1 MGWLFGRHEEEKS
14 SKVEDEIVEE
24 KTGPWD
30 FNDEDAPDFSD
41 YLDFGSIYIPY
52 FQGIELRVK
61 KQHETSQVLGMTV
74 TYGSSSVEVEAFAAP
89 KTSGIWLEVCKDL
102 LDGNSQACTVQGE
115 FGTELL
121 LPVKV
126 GEKTITTRIVGV
138 DGPRW
143 MLRGVFSGPAAT
155 ELADNNNET
164 KQLDEWFK
172 GIVVNR
178 GEEPLAPRDFIPMHD
193 PITREEKEAAL
204 NAENSGKDGENN
216 TSDEDAN
223 NALKKDDK
231 PLGYDQQVEVKTT
244 LTRGPMF
251 AEIR

>member
-1 MGWLFGRHEEEKS
+1 MGWLFGQRKKVES
-14 SKVEDEIVEE
+14 SKVSDEVEE
-24 KTGPWD
+24 VKTGPWD
-30 FNDEDAPDFSD
+30 FNDDNAPDFSD

-61 KQHETSQVLGMTV
+61 KQRETGQVLGMTV

-89 KTSGIWLEVCKDL
+89 KTTGIWQDVCKDL
-102 LDGNSQACTVQGE
+102 LDGNIQACTAQGE

-126 GEKTITTRIVGV
+126 GGKSITTRIVGV

-155 ELADNNNET
+155 ELAENNNEA

-178 GEEPLAPRDFIPMHD
+178 GEEPLVPRDLIPMHD
-193 PITREEKEAAL
+193 PLTREEKEAASRIG
-204 NAENSGKDGENN
+204 NNQNEEDGVSQGEENDILQKE
-216 TSDEDAN
+216 
-223 NALKKDDK
+223 DK

-251 AEIR
+251 SEVR

>member
-1 MGWLFGRHEEEKS
+1 MGWLFGRRKEVKS
-14 SKVEDEIVEE
+14 SEALDEIVEE

-61 KQHETSQVLGMTV
+61 KQNNTGKVLGMTI

-89 KTSGIWLEVCKDL
+89 KTTGIWREVCKDL
-102 LDGNSQACTVQGE
+102 LDGNSQACTVQGV

-121 LPVKV
+121 LPVQV

-155 ELADNNNET
+155 ELEENSDET
-164 KQLDEWFK
+164 KKLDEWFK
-172 GIVVNR
+172 AIVVNR
-178 GEEPLAPRDFIPMHD
+178 GEEPLAPRDLIPMHD
-193 PITREEKEAAL
+193 PLTRGEKEAAEK
-204 NAENSGKDGENN
+204 AENSQYEENN
-216 TSDEDAN
+216 QATDNPTDA
-223 NALKKDDK
+223 LQQDDK

-251 AEIR
+251 SEVR

>member
-1 MGWLFGRHEEEKS
+1 MEK
-14 SKVEDEIVEE
+14 
-24 KTGPWD
+24 
-30 FNDEDAPDFSD
+30 
-41 YLDFGSIYIPY
+41 
-52 FQGIELRVK
+52 
-61 KQHETSQVLGMTV
+61 
-74 TYGSSSVEVEAFAAP
+74 
-89 KTSGIWLEVCKDL
+89 
-102 LDGNSQACTVQGE
+102 
-115 FGTELL
+115 
-121 LPVKV
+121 
-126 GEKTITTRIVGV
+126 KTITTRIVGV

>member
-1 MGWLFGRHEEEKS
+1 MGWLFGRNKEVKS
-14 SKVEDEIVEE
+14 SKDVDEVVKL

-61 KQHETSQVLGMTV
+61 KQRENGQVIGATV

-89 KTSGIWLEVCKDL
+89 KSTGIWNEVCKDL
-102 LDGNSQACTVQGE
+102 LDGNSQACTAQGE

-126 GEKTITTRIVGV
+126 GEKSITTRIVGV

-155 ELADNNNET
+155 ELAENNNET

-178 GEEPLAPRDFIPMHD
+178 GEEPLAPRDLIPMHE
-193 PITREEKEAAL
+193 PLTREEKESAQKL
-204 NAENSGKDGENN
+204 EENN
-216 TSDEDAN
+216 DESNSSSEENADD
-223 NALKKDDK
+223 ALKKEDK
-231 PLGYDQQVEVKTT
+231 PLGYDQQVDVKTT
-244 LTRGPMF
+244 LSRGPMF
-251 AEIR
+251 SEVR